1 MAVVYGDN
9 QIIEDIRS
17 VLYAQAEGLRVAMA
31 AGYAPFPAA
40 VYSSHEQVKMSLPAL
55 SVGIVSAQLEG
66 ESVGRSIGGS
76 TALRQLYRFRCD
88 IRIHTDYEGGYREE
102 VKISRLVNSMANW
115 LTAHDNLAIDGLCY
129 FEITGMSFDEEFAES
144 LTIGGKLEL
153 TIVLQLLHNQA

>member
-40 VYSSHEQVKMSLPAL
+40 VYSSHEQVKMTLPAI
-55 SVGIVSAQLEG
+55 SVGLVGAKLQG
-66 ESVGRSIGGS
+66 ESVGRSAGAS
-76 TALRQLYRFRCD
+76 PAVSHLYEILCD
-88 IRIHTDYEGGYREE
+88 IRIHTDYEGGYRDE

-115 LTAHDNLAIDGLCY
+115 LTAHDNLAITGLCY
-129 FEITGMSFDEEFAES
+129 FEITGMSFNEEIAES